1 MIYVKIEK
9 DQIKT
14 KKNLDLFRILYNFW
28 TMDNVSKFWEKIHF
42 LMVFNGIYWQN
53 ILILMIQKLRYQMF

>member
-1 MIYVKIEK
+1 MIYAKIEK
-9 DQIKT
+9 DQKKT

-42 LMVFNGIYWQN
+42 FNGKFIGRIFQ
-53 ILILMIQKLRYQMF
+53 F

>member
-1 MIYVKIEK
+1 MIYAKIEK

-42 LMVFNGIYWQN
+42 FIC
-53 ILILMIQKLRYQMF
+53 